1 MYLLNNYNIELPRVF
16 RSMIKSNLGK
26 FLLII
31 PVFFIAPC
39 NGAQG
44 TSQVIFKCNADVPT
58 PIELVINKV
67 GNKFHLDKFIINAA
81 TVIDLADFKAVE
93 KSNYHSCLVTEYSLA
108 FSEGKSEVIVSDYY
122 SEEFDTV
129 TKEKT
134 VTLQKNDIKKYWTC
148 DSTAISKLA
157 SIDDF

>member
-1 MYLLNNYNIELPRVF
+1 
-16 RSMIKSNLGK
+16 MIKSNLGK
-26 FLLII
+26 FFLITAL
-31 PVFFIAPC
+31 FFIAPC
-39 NGAQG
+39 NEAQG
-44 TSQVIFKCNADVPT
+44 ASQVIFKCNADVPT

-67 GNKFHLDKFIINAA
+67 GNKFYLAEFTINVAP
-81 TVIDLADFKAVE
+81 VIDSADFKAVE
-93 KSNYHSCLVTEYSLA
+93 KSSYHRSLVTEHSLA

-129 TKEKT
+129 TKKKT
-134 VTLQKNDIKKYWTC
+134 VTLQKNDIKKYWAC